1 MADIP
6 GGGEARPRRGYLDW
20 MRGLAVLIM
29 IEAHVIDSWTRAA
42 DRQSWQY
49 GWSTILGGFGAP
61 LFLFLAGVSVALSA
75 SSKARRLGDPALA
88 SRAVVRRGLEIFLLA
103 FVFRVQAWV
112 LGLGAPIGLLKVDI
126 LNIMGPSI
134 MAAAAIWGWSADRK
148 RRYAIYAAAALLMT
162 LVTPLVRST
171 SLLDGLP
178 DPLEAYLRPIAGL
191 TN

>member
-1 MADIP
+1 
-6 GGGEARPRRGYLDW
+6 

-42 DRQSWQY
+42 DRQSWKY

-134 MAAAAIWGWSADRK
+134 MAAAV
-148 RRYAIYAAAALLMT
+148 L
-162 LVTPLVRST
+162 
-171 SLLDGLP
+171 
-178 DPLEAYLRPIAGL
+178 
-191 TN
+191 